1 MEAYGATLSSPV
13 IRSTKAMVES
23 QNLDHVNREGII
35 LETTKDTITPWVL
48 HEGLENTGTLKTPD
62 QLLEQEHSNR
72 IPIGRF
78 DEVPCSS
85 EESGGDH
92 HCEQPE
98 CRQSF
103 PTRRALL

>member
-1 MEAYGATLSSPV
+1 
-13 IRSTKAMVES
+13 MVES
-23 QNLDHVNREGII
+23 QSVDHVNREGVI
-35 LETTKDTITPWVL
+35 LETKGTVTPWVL
-48 HEGLENTGTLKTPD
+48 HEGLEKTVTLKAPD
-62 QLLEQEHSNR
+62 RLLEQDHSNR

-98 CRQSF
+98 CSQSF